1 MDKNKTAADRRHV
14 SASAMLLSVAAILA
28 VLIVALAITPA
39 VEARGESSSSQSET
53 VTSVEQLQEE
63 LKNGDV
69 IVTETLKITDNV
81 TINLHGHAVHGESCA
96 VFSIDDGTLTLSG
109 DSGRVSADNYNAI
122 EFSLKSTENS
132 KVMVGTGIYLK
143 GDVLFSKSGQSLFI
157 DSGGKIEGNV
167 SYKNDNSIEF
177 GGTVESNID
186 NDSGFIIA
194 NRGST
199 IIAGESIKISGCFKA
214 EDIKKDR
221 LIQIGG
227 RVSSFC
233 REIDNDTCIN
243 GIELYQN
250 VVLDVLAGAELL
262 INPCVKHE
270 AQCTIS
276 SSTKLVI
283 NGAVSVQNTMI
294 SNEGSISV
302 EGGTLKVEDGTVHG
316 NGITEIQSGKV
327 EVHGDVTFYGVVKG
341 GSIKNYG
348 TLEVGNSTSGISSN
362 LEVTNICDG
371 ASVVVNSLLCNTL
384 TINNSINGDQGID
397 ETVIRAE
404 YYPLEGLTVE
414 SRVDSYGSRYND
426 LYGTVKVGQSIDQSS
441 ASEYYAKIE
450 SLGNGGVSKDK
461 ELSVSGGIQLQ
472 VGDGSV
478 ESSFA
483 INGHVITYTKG
494 IGSANVGGIILEKKV
509 GFTILGQYDAHTIAL
524 NDRGYPDNILHFSN
538 YNVDGLSVYTTL
550 FKAIEDCS
558 DNRDR
563 KYTIWSYGDTII
575 DSNLVITKDITLNV
589 MNELTVNAGTELT
602 VDGILNLYV
611 KGSKLVLKESSGSS
625 GAVIVNGCLS
635 SAVEPDSN
643 TPGIMLGEE
652 NFTPVGAYYS
662 IVVNEDGNGNE
673 VNTKFIYISPFLE
686 AIEKIKDAEENEIEL
701 KGGDMVFGDI
711 SVGGE
716 GDEYRVIVSVG
727 FTAESVTISQ
737 ISLIFEEGC
746 RVSAIVRNGSATAE
760 IDGMVG
766 TEISFTSCTDS
777 PMSVSGELS
786 GGEIKVRGAM
796 SLNDA
801 SVVEATI
808 SGNVTISGTSTV
820 DNLIINEDGL
830 VNVPA
835 GTELDADTLKI
846 LGSVVLNGNI
856 EAKKIFVGIGED
868 IIRPYGRTLGA
879 ETSVSGSG
887 SISVSG
893 YWVIAEGSDVDGAF
907 LQEYKSTFYDRSS
920 SPNVTA
926 YVPSASDTPIGI
938 ITDTAPGNAEWKGW
952 YAANR
957 TTADVSSEPIG
968 TYNTVRSLI
977 DYDIYSVTIAADKAV
992 SKVFIDNELMTRNA
1006 DGTWSASI
1014 AAGMHEISY
1023 KLKAGYM
1030 GTGVLTQESG
1040 GPGISIDGMSITVEG
1055 DKADFVLDLSGFTW
1069 VGWVD
1074 PDSEPPIPFPQ
1085 PVPTPS
1091 SASDEGVT
1099 VTDCLLVVLIGIV
1112 VITSM
1117 VLAGRMLKR

>member
-14 SASAMLLSVAAILA
+14 STSAMLLSVAAILA

-39 VEARGESSSSQSET
+39 VEARGENQTTFVEVNTIDELESALENNENPKLTADIT
-53 VTSVEQLQEE
+53 VKGGLNINKAIIDLNDKTIHGGCTIFNVGESLE
-63 LKNGDV
+63 LRNTGSYNGAVKANDGQVIQMGSNALVYIGHNVLLYGDV
-69 IVTETLKITDNV
+69 PFS
-81 TINLHGHAVHGESCA
+81 AV
-96 VFSIDDGTLTLSG
+96 
-109 DSGRVSADNYNAI
+109 
-122 EFSLKSTENS
+122 
-132 KVMVGTGIYLK
+132 
-143 GDVLFSKSGQSLFI
+143 GQSLRI
-157 DSGGKIEGNV
+157 ESGGKIYGNV
-167 SYKNDNSIEF
+167 HYGKDSIIKF
-177 GGTVESNID
+177 GNNNGIY
-186 NDSGFIIA
+186 IA
-194 NRGST
+194 AVTDTS
-199 IIAGESIKISGCFKA
+199 IIAGENQRIEVNGVFGPENNNKEGIIVICGSVKAVGGISLNITAKLIISTGAQLEVVPSTVQMGIGTLSTLEIHGSVFVNRGVISNYGSIIFNNGTLKM
-214 EDIKKDR
+214 KDGTINGTGR
-221 LIQIGG
+221 IAGDGVIENHGAFTIGG
-227 RVSSFC
+227 NANVLVNNVAQGSSVFVDSLLCDTLTIVNLIGTGHGSATTVVHAEHFPLKGLTVTSEVDSSGSKYNDHHGTVGINSDTSQLNGTNCPKIVFLGNGSVS
-233 REIDNDTCIN
+233 EGQNLTVND
-243 GIELYQN
+243 GIELH
-250 VVLDVLAGAELL
+250 V
-262 INPCVKHE
+262 
-270 AQCTIS
+270 
-276 SSTKLVI
+276 
-283 NGAVSVQNTMI
+283 
-294 SNEGSISV
+294 
-302 EGGTLKVEDGTVHG
+302 G
-316 NGITEIQSGKV
+316 NGS
-327 EVHGDVTFYGVVKG
+327 VK
-341 GSIKNYG
+341 SF
-348 TLEVGNSTSGISSN
+348 
-362 LEVTNICDG
+362 
-371 ASVVVNSLLCNTL
+371 
-384 TINNSINGDQGID
+384 
-397 ETVIRAE
+397 
-404 YYPLEGLTVE
+404 
-414 SRVDSYGSRYND
+414 
-426 LYGTVKVGQSIDQSS
+426 
-441 ASEYYAKIE
+441 
-450 SLGNGGVSKDK
+450 
-461 ELSVSGGIQLQ
+461 
-472 VGDGSV
+472 
-478 ESSFA
+478 FA
-483 INGHVITYTKG
+483 INGNAVTHVNG
-494 IGSANVGGIILEKKV
+494 AIGVGGLILEKNV
-509 GFTILGQYDAHTIAL
+509 EFTVLGRYEAHTLAIKN
-524 NDRGYPDNILHFSN
+524 NDPGNFLHYSN
-538 YNVDGLSVYTTL
+538 YNTDGLSIYTTL
-550 FKAIEDCS
+550 LKAINDCS
-558 DNRDR
+558 GNENEE
-563 KYTIWSYGDTII
+563 YTIWSNGNTFI
-575 DSNLVITKDITLNV
+575 DSDLVITKNITLNV
-589 MNELTVNAGTELT
+589 MDKLTVDAGTELT

-625 GAVIVNGCLS
+625 GAVMINGCLS
-635 SAVEPDSN
+635 SAVKLDSH
-643 TPGIMLGEE
+643 TPEIMLEE
-652 NFTPVGAYYS
+652 QYFTPVGAYYS
-662 IVVNEDGNGNE
+662 IVVNEDEDGNE
-673 VNTKFIYISPFLE
+673 MNTKFIYISPFLK
-686 AIEKIKDAEENEIEL
+686 AIENIKDAEENKIEL

-716 GDEYRVIVSVG
+716 GDGYRVIVSVG
-727 FTAESVTISQ
+727 FTAKSVTISQ

-777 PMSVSGELS
+777 SMSVSGELS
-786 GGEIKVRGAM
+786 GGGMKVRGAM
-796 SLNDA
+796 SLNNA

-835 GTELDADTLKI
+835 GTELDTDTLKI

-868 IIRPYGRTLGA
+868 KIRPYGRTLGA

-887 SISVSG
+887 SISVSE

-952 YAANR
+952 YAGNR